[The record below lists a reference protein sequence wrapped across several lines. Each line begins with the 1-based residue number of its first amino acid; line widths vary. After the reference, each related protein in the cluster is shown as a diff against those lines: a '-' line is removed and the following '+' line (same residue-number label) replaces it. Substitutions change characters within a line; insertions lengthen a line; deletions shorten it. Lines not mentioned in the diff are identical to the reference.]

1 MNIIESDI
9 RGSIEPFT
17 MITTGSDSRSSTTPP
32 PTTKT
37 KTGSN
42 HKGFTK
48 SLTIMKTDSVSGDS
62 TETSTIT
69 DTGSGIR
76 GST

>member
-1 MNIIESDI
+1 VIVGDI
-9 RGSIEPFT
+9 LKKN
-17 MITTGSDSRSSTTPP
+17 
-32 PTTKT
+32 TKT
-37 KTGSN
+37 WSN

-48 SLTIMKTDSVSGDS
+48 YLTIMKTDSDSGDS